1 MSEQENNVTE
11 PAVENNGQET
21 AVAQDAPTQEQSQN
35 GGCRRWLYDGKP
47 WEAFK
52 TFALIFSF
60 IVNII
65 FFIVLLAVLPLILP
79 IVNDIVNPIVEGLN
93 DSFIDMNNASITRT
107 IDVKD
112 DIDIAFTLPL
122 DTDTNV
128 VLTQDVALDGVPTT
142 FLLPGNGGQIN
153 GMVYLTLPKDLV
165 LPVALSLE
173 VPVNETI
180 PVELAVD
187 VEIPLDET
195 ELGEPFNNL
204 VNLFGPLQE
213 TLGSLPESNEDLLNR
228 ILSSPETPETEE
240 TNKE

>member
-21 AVAQDAPTQEQSQN
+21 AVAQDAPTQEPSQN

-60 IVNII
+60 IVNIVL
-65 FFIVLLAVLPLILP
+65 FIVLLAILPLILP
-79 IVNDIVNPIVEGLN
+79 IVNDIVNPLVEGLN
-93 DSFIDMNNASITRT
+93 DSFIDMSNASITRT

-142 FLLPGNGGQIN
+142 FLLPGGGGEIN

-165 LPVALSLE
+165 LPVSLSLE

-213 TLGSLPESNEDLLNR
+213 TLGGLPESNEDLFQRVLTPQE
-228 ILSSPETPETEE
+228 SPETEE
-240 TNKE
+240 